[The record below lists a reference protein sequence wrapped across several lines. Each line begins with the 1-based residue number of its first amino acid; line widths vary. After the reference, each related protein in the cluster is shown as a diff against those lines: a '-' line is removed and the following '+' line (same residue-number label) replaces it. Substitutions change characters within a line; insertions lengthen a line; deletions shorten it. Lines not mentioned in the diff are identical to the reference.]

1 MVWMEGLEPTS
12 NGFVDRCLS
21 VRTPTLIFTVAW
33 LTKFPSPNDKHYLVS
48 PPGFEPGTRCIQSTH
63 ADQTALRRD
72 RCRILIIPD
81 TATGIAG

>member
-33 LTKFPSPNDKHYLVS
+33 LTEFPSPHDKPYLVS
-48 PPGFEPGTRCIQSTH
+48 LARLEHATLCSQSRCSTK
-63 ADQTALRRD
+63 LS
-72 RCRILIIPD
+72 
-81 TATGIAG
+81 

>member
-21 VRTPTLIFTVAW
+21 VRTPTLIW
-33 LTKFPSPNDKHYLVS
+33 SPYYDLNVD
-48 PPGFEPGTRCIQSTH
+48 P
-63 ADQTALRRD
+63 TAPNGVLYQVELYGEK
-72 RCRILIIPD
+72 CRILIIPD

>member
-33 LTKFPSPNDKHYLVS
+33 LTKFPSPHDKPYLVS
-48 PPGFEPGTRCIQSTH
+48 PPGFEPGTRCIQSTN
-63 ADQTALRRD
+63 ADQTALRID